1 MADSLVT
8 ERTERAAATAP
19 LHAALRKAA
28 IVPAYNEADQIA
40 SVIAEIE
47 AADPDISVIV
57 VDDGSTDQTAS
68 EARKA
73 GAEVIRLPYNLGIG
87 GAVQTGYKYAY
98 ERGYQIAFQI
108 DGDGQHDPG
117 ELDAIIEPV
126 ARGEADV
133 VIGSRFL
140 GLGQYRA
147 PFVRRIGMAV
157 FARFVSTIVRQPLS
171 DTSSSFRAVNRRAM
185 KLFASEYPHG
195 YLETVEA
202 TVMASKYGLRMKE
215 VPVLMRERMF
225 GRSSLTVPLATFYA
239 LKVFIAVFV
248 SLFRRTT
255 LHLEEDA

>member
-1 MADSLVT
+1 MADSLT
-8 ERTERAAATAP
+8 TERAAAAAP
-19 LHAALRKAA
+19 QHASLRKAA
-28 IVPAYNEADQIA
+28 IMPAFNEADQIA
-40 SVIAEIE
+40 AVIAEIE
-47 AADPDISVIV
+47 ATDPDICVIV
-57 VDDGSTDQTAS
+57 VDDGSTDATAS

-87 GAVQTGYKYAY
+87 GAVQTGYRYALDH
-98 ERGYQIAFQI
+98 GFQIAFQI

-117 ELDAIIEPV
+117 ELDAIIDPV

-147 PFVRRIGMAV
+147 PLIRRIGMAI
-157 FARFVSTIVRQPLS
+157 FARLVSTIVRQPLS

-185 KLFASEYPHG
+185 RLFANEYPHG

-202 TVMASKYGLRMKE
+202 TVMASKYGLRMME

-239 LKVFIAVFV
+239 FKVFVAVFV
-248 SLFRRTT
+248 SLFRRKR

>member
-1 MADSLVT
+1 MTDSFVT
-8 ERTERAAATAP
+8 ERAVATAP
-19 LHAALRKAA
+19 TPTALRKAA
-28 IVPAYNEADQIA
+28 IMPAFNEADQIA
-40 SVIAEIE
+40 AVIAEIE
-47 AADPDISVIV
+47 ATDPDICVIV
-57 VDDGSTDQTAS
+57 IDDGSTDQTAS

-87 GAVQTGYKYAY
+87 GAVQTGYKYAF
-98 ERGYQIAFQI
+98 ERGFQIAFQI
-108 DGDGQHDPG
+108 DGDGQHDPA

-147 PFVRRIGMAV
+147 PIVRRIGMAI
-157 FARFVSTIVRQPLS
+157 FARFVSTVVRQPLS

-185 KLFASEYPHG
+185 KLFAHEYPHG

-202 TVMASKYGLRMKE
+202 TVMASKYGLRMME

-239 LKVFIAVFV
+239 FKVFVAVFV

>member
-1 MADSLVT
+1 MTDSLVT
-8 ERTERAAATAP
+8 ERAAAITP
-19 LHAALRKAA
+19 IPTSLRKAA
-28 IVPAYNEADQIA
+28 IMPAFNEAGQIA
-40 SVIAEIE
+40 AVIAEIE
-47 AADPDISVIV
+47 AADPDIRVIV
-57 VDDGSTDQTAS
+57 VDDGSTDQTAA

-98 ERGYQIAFQI
+98 EHGFQIAFQI
-108 DGDGQHDPG
+108 DGDGQHDPS
-117 ELDAIIEPV
+117 ELNAIIAPV
-126 ARGEADV
+126 ARDEADI

-147 PFVRRIGMAV
+147 PVVRRIGMAV
-157 FARFVSTIVRQPLS
+157 FARFVSAIVRQPLS

-185 KLFASEYPHG
+185 KLFAHEYPHG

-202 TVMASKYGLRMKE
+202 TVMASKYGLRMME

-239 LKVFIAVFV
+239 FKVFVAVFV

-255 LHLEEDA
+255 LHLEEDV

>member
-1 MADSLVT
+1 MTDSLVT
-8 ERTERAAATAP
+8 ERAAVTP
-19 LHAALRKAA
+19 PISTSLSKAA
-28 IVPAYNEADQIA
+28 IMPVFNEADQVA
-40 SVIAEIE
+40 AVIAEIE

-57 VDDGSTDQTAS
+57 VDDGSTDQTAA

-98 ERGYQIAFQI
+98 EHGFQIAFQI
-108 DGDGQHDPG
+108 DGDGQHDPS
-117 ELDAIIEPV
+117 ELDAIIAPV
-126 ARGEADV
+126 ARDEADI

-147 PFVRRIGMAV
+147 PLVRRIGMAV
-157 FARFVSTIVRQPLS
+157 FARFVSAVVRQPLS

-185 KLFASEYPHG
+185 KLFAQEYPHG

-202 TVMASKYGLRMKE
+202 TVMASKYGLRMME

-225 GRSSLTVPLATFYA
+225 GSSSLTVPLATFYA
-239 LKVFIAVFV
+239 FKVFVAVFV

-255 LHLEEDA
+255 LHLEEDV

>member
-1 MADSLVT
+1 MTDSVV
-8 ERTERAAATAP
+8 TERAAASTP
-19 LHAALRKAA
+19 IPTSLRKAA
-28 IVPAYNEADQIA
+28 IMPVFNEADQVA
-40 SVIAEIE
+40 AVIAEIE
-47 AADPDISVIV
+47 AADPDICVIV
-57 VDDGSTDQTAS
+57 VDDGSTDQTAA

-98 ERGYQIAFQI
+98 EHGFQIAFQI
-108 DGDGQHDPG
+108 DGDGQHDPS
-117 ELDAIIEPV
+117 ELDAIIAPV
-126 ARGEADV
+126 ARDEADI

-147 PFVRRIGMAV
+147 PLVRRIGMAV
-157 FARFVSTIVRQPLS
+157 FARFVSAVVRQPLS

-185 KLFASEYPHG
+185 KLFAQEYPHG

-202 TVMASKYGLRMKE
+202 TVMASKYGLRMME

-239 LKVFIAVFV
+239 FKVFVAVFV

-255 LHLEEDA
+255 LHLEEDV

>member
-8 ERTERAAATAP
+8 ERATRTAAAAP
-19 LHAALRKAA
+19 PHASLRKAA
-28 IVPAYNEADQIA
+28 IMPAYNEADQIA

-73 GAEVIRLPYNLGIG
+73 GAEVLRLPYNLGIG

-98 ERGYQIAFQI
+98 ERGFQVAFQI

-126 ARGEADV
+126 ARDEADV

-147 PFVRRIGMAV
+147 PLIRRIGMAI
-157 FARFVSTIVRQPLS
+157 FARFVSAIVRQPLS

-239 LKVFIAVFV
+239 FKVFVAVFV

-255 LHLEEDA
+255 LHLEEDV

>member
-1 MADSLVT
+1 VT
-8 ERTERAAATAP
+8 QVAPARANAAVDTALFAAAIP
-19 LHAALRKAA
+19 IYNEEAA
-28 IVPAYNEADQIA
+28 I
-40 SVIAEIE
+40 
-47 AADPDISVIV
+47 AAVVAGVRQHIPRVVV
-57 VDDGSTDQTAS
+57 VDDGSTDDSAGL
-68 EARKA
+68 AAAA
-73 GAEVIRLPYNLGIG
+73 GAEVRIHARNLGKG
-87 GAVQTGYKYAY
+87 VGLRTALTWAREHPEVTALVL
-98 ERGYQIAFQI
+98 I
-108 DGDGQHDPG
+108 DGDGQHDPA
-117 ELDAIIEPV
+117 ELDAIIAPV

-147 PFVRRIGMAV
+147 PVVRRIGMAV
-157 FARFVSTIVRQPLS
+157 FARFVSAVVRQPLS

-185 KLFASEYPHG
+185 KLFAHEYPHG

-202 TVMASKYGLRMKE
+202 TVMASKYGLRMME

-239 LKVFIAVFV
+239 FKVFVAVFV

>member
-1 MADSLVT
+1 VT
-8 ERTERAAATAP
+8 EPAVTSRATATS
-19 LHAALRKAA
+19 LRDRLAGVQRVA
-28 IVPAYNEADQIA
+28 VVPAYNEAGAIA
-40 SVIAEIE
+40 SVIAEIR
-47 AADPDISVIV
+47 AADPDLEIVV
-57 VDDGSTDQTAS
+57 VDDGSTDGTSDIAA
-68 EARKA
+68 EA
-73 GAEVIRLPYNLGIG
+73 GAHVVRLPYNLGIG
-87 GAVQTGYKYAY
+87 GAVQTGYKYAF
-98 ERGYQIAFQI
+98 ERGFQIAFQI
-108 DGDGQHDPG
+108 DGDGQHDPA
-117 ELDAIIEPV
+117 ELDAIIAPV

-147 PFVRRIGMAV
+147 PVVRRIGMAV
-157 FARFVSTIVRQPLS
+157 FARFVSAVVRQPLS

-185 KLFASEYPHG
+185 KLFAHEYPHG

-202 TVMASKYGLRMKE
+202 TVMASKYGLRMME

-239 LKVFIAVFV
+239 FKVFVAVFV

>member
-1 MADSLVT
+1 MTDPLVT
-8 ERTERAAATAP
+8 ERAP
-19 LHAALRKAA
+19 VTPPLPTSLRKAA
-28 IVPAYNEADQIA
+28 IMPVFNEADQVA
-40 SVIAEIE
+40 AVIAEIE

-57 VDDGSTDQTAS
+57 VDDGSTDQTAA

-98 ERGYQIAFQI
+98 EHGFQIAFQI
-108 DGDGQHDPG
+108 DGDGQHDHS
-117 ELDAIIEPV
+117 ELDAIIAPV
-126 ARGEADV
+126 ARDEADI

-140 GLGQYRA
+140 GFGQYRA
-147 PFVRRIGMAV
+147 PLVRRIGMAV
-157 FARFVSTIVRQPLS
+157 FARFVSAVVRQPLS

-185 KLFASEYPHG
+185 KLFAQEYPHG

-202 TVMASKYGLRMKE
+202 TVMASKYGLRMME

-239 LKVFIAVFV
+239 FKVFVAVFV

-255 LHLEEDA
+255 LHLEEDV